1 MDYYDALLTEIPN
14 DFQDVLIGLD
24 SGVLKIEGRSDT
36 TLTNCILDEP
46 TDYHE
51 MEPSSGQV
59 LQADTLKIWPAARSA
74 KPPLGSVLVD
84 PDGTYWTIL
93 AVRYKNHVQTWEC
106 RCRNLSIVT
115 ATGDDPNAGL
125 NTVTILKAQ
134 YSKGRANEAKA
145 TWLGYVSGLETPT
158 EADQVTCRL
167 QPSSTDA
174 MIRFTAEWSKET
186 KRAIFQEQLPIDL
199 AAADYRLLDSAGGR
213 YRIMAYYD
221 AERID
226 KLPTAIVV
234 AITEGVEYFRGT
246 QGPPA
251 PLPHPVLP
259 S

>member
-1 MDYYDALLTEIPN
+1 MGYAP
-14 DFQDVLIGLD
+14 DFTHDLECLYGLKTYTLKVEGKSDLVL
-24 SGVLKIEGRSDT
+24 SKCVMEHPRMKREM
-36 TLTNCILDEP
+36 EP
-46 TDYHE
+46 TD
-51 MEPSSGQV
+51 GQV
-59 LQADTLKIWPAARSA
+59 LQRDREFVWDAFHTDPIVGDVPI
-74 KPPLGSVLVD
+74 GSVLVD
-84 PDGTYWTIL
+84 TRQTYWTIL
-93 AVRYKNHVQTWEC
+93 ALKRIESTETLTAS
-106 RCRNLSIVT
+106 CRNLSIVT